1 MHKVSERATCR
12 WIGITPKTIQNW
24 RRLGNK
30 DRRKGSARHVPRRF
44 SPDEEQALYNIAND
58 QRFKD
63 QTAEQIVAKL
73 AEEGIYLGS
82 PSTLY
87 RVLKKR
93 KALEHRQESKKPG
106 PGSKPTPF
114 YVTASN
120 QVWAWDIT
128 WLKTDVKGL
137 FKYAYTIID
146 LFDRTV
152 VGWSI
157 EDNESDEHALY
168 VNIVGTGSL
177 KIA

>member
-1 MHKVSERATCR
+1 MRATCR

-24 RRLGNK
+24 RRPGNK

-44 SPDEEQALYNIAND
+44 SSDEEQALYDIAND

-93 KALEHRQESKKPG
+93 KALEYRQESKKPG
-106 PGSKPTPF
+106 SGSKPTPF
-114 YVTASN
+114 YVTAPN

-137 FKYAYTIID
+137 FKYAYTIMD

-152 VGWSI
+152 VGWRI
-157 EDNESDEHALY
+157 EDNESD
-168 VNIVGTGSL
+168 
-177 KIA
+177 